1 MKLKGITLSA
11 IVLLFL
17 TGCKSGRNEE
27 ILVDSDAPGDNET
40 AEIVFSEYEYDF
52 GKIAEG
58 EKVAHIFAF
67 QNKGPG
73 KLVISSATTSCG
85 CTVPKFDKNPI
96 PAGKGGTLEVVFDS
110 SGRSGIQTKT
120 ITVRSNAKTKVVVL
134 KIIAEVL
141 PDER

>member
-1 MKLKGITLSA
+1 MRLKVITFLVF
-11 IVLLFL
+11 VLLL
-17 TGCKSGRNEE
+17 LAGCKSGRNDES
-27 ILVDSDAPGDNET
+27 LVDPSAKEDKET
-40 AEIVFSEYEYDF
+40 TEIVFNEYEYDF
-52 GKIAEG
+52 GKIKEG

-73 KLVISSATTSCG
+73 KLVISSASTSCG

-96 PAGKGGTLEVVFDS
+96 SAGKGGTLEVVFNS